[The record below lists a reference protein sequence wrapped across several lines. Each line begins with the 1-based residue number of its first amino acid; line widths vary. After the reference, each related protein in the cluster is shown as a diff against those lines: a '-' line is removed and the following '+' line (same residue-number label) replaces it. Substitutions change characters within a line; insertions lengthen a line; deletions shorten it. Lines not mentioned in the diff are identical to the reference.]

1 MDSTIGYTQIEHVCE
16 TLAPNVSQMDVFKQD
31 PNYFEVSKIYSC
43 HKKISGKRFLLRV
56 NNPTSN
62 SSFQGSL
69 LQGILMN
76 AFFLALRM
84 TSVLEVVKC
93 IWN

>member
-1 MDSTIGYTQIEHVCE
+1 MDSTNGYTQIEHVCA
-16 TLAPNVSQMDVFKQD
+16 TLAPFVSHMDVFKTGSQL
-31 PNYFEVSKIYSC
+31 VSSFKDLQLPQANFR
-43 HKKISGKRFLLRV
+43 KKRFLLRV

-93 IWN
+93 I